1 MMWRPMMKKAL
12 SICRYFYKYI
22 YNTSKG
28 YFVVLFIN
36 IIFVAIS
43 PINSML
49 LTKSLLDSIIEKEN
63 IISWLILLVV
73 SNFIIGVVINFTKE
87 IRLKY
92 EDRFSREFDLD
103 LSKKNMETKYS
114 DTEKASN
121 IEALNKAV
129 TGMSWYSGGVRGLS
143 DCFVG
148 IISSILTLI
157 GVTYIISTISVSLI
171 ICAVITVSVNTLS
184 TSKCNKAQQEVFSIT
199 PAINKFYHYIYQKV
213 TDRKYAKEIRLY
225 NASNMILNKELENA
239 KELNKID
246 NRCACK
252 QTFWGCLG
260 GVTSA
265 LNYCVVYVYLGLL
278 ALQGRISISEVVLCV
293 SAVDALVNGCLISII
308 RLVQDIGLKCDFM
321 GAFIDFMKSDEK
333 IKSGNL
339 IVDEFQFEQL
349 DFKNVYFKYPGNN
362 DYILENVSFT
372 IRKNESVSFVGLNGA
387 GKSTIVKLLC
397 RLYTVTDGEILLN
410 GVSIY
415 DYEYK
420 EYLKHLSVVFQ
431 DFKLLGYS
439 IDENIKM
446 GDRDKPF
453 KRSDIYNRS
462 GLNSWVEKQKYK
474 GNTLLYRDYD
484 SEGVEPSGGIA
495 QKIAIARALQ
505 RDSSI
510 IILDEPTA
518 ALDPVAEYEIYE
530 RFNQLVKNKTAIYI
544 SHRLSSCKFC
554 DRIIVINKKSV
565 AEEGNHYELLKK
577 GGLYA
582 EMYNTQAS
590 WYKKAEL
597 A

>member
-1 MMWRPMMKKAL
+1 MKKIL
-12 SICRYFYKYI
+12 TTCSYFYKYI
-22 YNTSKG
+22 YKTSKG
-28 YFVVLFIN
+28 YYAVLIIN
-36 IIFVAIS
+36 IIFVAMS
-43 PINSML
+43 PLNNML
-49 LTKSLLDSIIEKEN
+49 LTKSLLDSLLERNSILE
-63 IISWLILLVV
+63 WLTALVV
-73 SNFIIGVVINFTKE
+73 SNFVIALVINISKE
-87 IRLKY
+87 KRLKY

-103 LSKKNMETKYS
+103 LSRRNMETEYS
-114 DTEKASN
+114 NTEKASN

-148 IISSILTLI
+148 IVSSIITLAGI
-157 GVTYIISTISVSLI
+157 VYIISRISIPLI
-171 ICAVITVSVNTLS
+171 LCAIITVSINTIS
-184 TSKCNKAQQEVFSIT
+184 TSKCNKAQHEVFSIT

-225 NASNMILNKELENA
+225 NASNMILAKELGNA

-246 NRCACK
+246 NNCARK
-252 QTFWGCLG
+252 QTLWGCFG

-265 LNYCVVYVYLGLL
+265 LNYGIVYVFLGLL
-278 ALQGRISISEVVLCV
+278 ALRGKISISEVVLCV
-293 SAVDALVNGCLISII
+293 SAVDSLVNGCLINII
-308 RLVQDIGLKCDFM
+308 RLVQNIGLKCDFM
-321 GAFIDFMKSDEK
+321 GAFIEFMRANEETKTGS
-333 IKSGNL
+333 L
-339 IVDEFQFEQL
+339 IVDKFQFHQL
-349 DFKNVYFKYPGNN
+349 EYKNVFFKYPGCN
-362 DYILENVSFT
+362 DYILEDVSFT
-372 IRKNESVSFVGLNGA
+372 IRNNESVSLVGLNGA

-397 RLYTVTDGEILLN
+397 RLYVATEGEILLN
-410 GVSIY
+410 GISIY

-420 EYLKHLSVVFQ
+420 DYLKHLSVVFQ

-439 IDENIKM
+439 IDENIQM
-446 GDRDKPF
+446 GDKDKLL
-453 KRSDIYNRS
+453 KRIDIYNRS
-462 GLNSWVEKQKYK
+462 GLDSWIGKQKYK
-474 GNTLLYRDYD
+474 GNTLLYKDYD

-495 QKIAIARALQ
+495 QKIAIARALH

-554 DRIIVINKKSV
+554 DRVIVINKKKV
-565 AEEGNHYELLKK
+565 VEEGNHYELLKK

-582 EMYNTQAS
+582 EMYNTQAG
-590 WYKKAEL
+590 WYKDAEL